1 MAIGLRKMGA
11 RRQKLS
17 ECIRGGLADGRF
29 DREFDQGQL
38 RRGVEVESEHTDDP
52 QIAREIAKDHLT
64 EHPRYYTA
72 LKEMEKRL
80 KSQEKHSSVDSKGRL
95 VWITGRGG
103 AGKST
108 MARKLAPEF
117 DLMVGSDTGHP
128 HPETGVWQEPTPEE
142 KIRIRRERADQMIK
156 AREEGKSIL
165 FEGAPGPVSK
175 YPEDLFGAIDE
186 IRALKVP
193 KRVLRQNVI
202 ARSKE
207 RGSWDDPVARA
218 DDMANFEALYNN
230 YDESLAKIRQ
240 HTKAPVQHIVPD
252 YLMKKSSIHAY
263 LLKLAEE
270 SEQEEEHESEGS
282 TLSEAIRRRAEAIV
296 LDPDTGHMLAIRE
309 RDDIFPDRV
318 KLELPGGGVDEDE
331 EGDEAAIRETA
342 EEAGE
347 AIRILRQIPTA
358 RPTVL
363 YGEEQLRKVEED
375 GGEHVG
381 EETDFYAATLSMDTA
396 ARVLARHL
404 HQEENE
410 EAEEESEE
418 GEKEEDPEEEGGI
431 PHEHERVWLPVQ
443 AVVQALQERLEQTA
457 QSDHGAPHV
466 EQDQARIQAIVEAA
480 EDMGIKVSSLAQVS
494 MLDELMKISASL
506 SETAPTLQ
514 RGPLDTLDRRTIR
527 AHRKPNVRFISTT
540 TQSGKIVK

>member
-1 MAIGLRKMGA
+1 MSAGLWKISE
-11 RRQKLS
+11 RRRELS
-17 ECIRGGLADGRF
+17 ECIRGGLADGKL
-29 DREFDQGQL
+29 DSEFDPKQL

-52 QIAREIAKDHLT
+52 RIALEIAKDHLT
-64 EHPRYYTA
+64 EHPHYYRA
-72 LKEMEKRL
+72 LEKMEQRL
-80 KSQEKHSSVDSKGRL
+80 KSQEKYSAVDNKGRL

-117 DLMVGSDTGHP
+117 DLMMGSDTGYP

-252 YLMKKSSIHAY
+252 YLMKKSSIHTY
-263 LLKLAEE
+263 LQKLAEE
-270 SEQEEEHESEGS
+270 SEQAEDRESEDS
-282 TLSEAIRRRAEAIV
+282 SLSHAIRRRAEAIV
-296 LDPDTGHMLAIRE
+296 FDPTTGHMLAIRE

-318 KLELPGGGVDEDE
+318 KLELPGGGVDDDE

-347 AIRILRQIPTA
+347 AIRILRQIPTS

-363 YGEEQLRKVEED
+363 YGEEQLRKVEEE

-381 EETDFYAATLSMDTA
+381 EETDFYAATLSMDNA

-404 HQEENE
+404 HEEENE
-410 EAEEESEE
+410 EAEEELEE
-418 GEKEEDPEEEGGI
+418 GELEDDPEEEGGI

-457 QSDHGAPHV
+457 ISEHGAPHIQ
-466 EQDQARIQAIVEAA
+466 QDQARIQAIVEAA
-480 EDMGIKVSSLAQVS
+480 EDMGIKVSSLSQVS
-494 MLDELMKISASL
+494 MLDELMKISANL
-506 SETAPTLQ
+506 SETTPTLQ